1 MFLYFVYKQRD
12 DKEIMMKKTLICL
25 ALAGLL
31 SACGGSDND
40 SGSNQNPPPSS
51 ATQIGVLTDG
61 PVTGVKY
68 LRASSSGESIEG
80 ITNDKGEFEYAEGD
94 TVRFFIG
101 DVQLGEAIEA
111 KARITP
117 LDLAESENARTN
129 LMVFLQ
135 SLDSDGDHSN
145 GIEITADTQT
155 ALTAVNMNFK
165 QTPAEFS
172 TTFVNEVIPKTDIPL
187 DRIVT
192 PEKAAENFQA
202 TFYKDIAGTWEIG
215 RTESTAVIL
224 HILPD
229 GRYALGEADVADET
243 GKSGIETGRLNWN
256 ALTSALS
263 PVISVDTNGD
273 YGLSHPDND
282 GHYRLS
288 YNGTDLVLTDVGSN
302 STYTLTKVK
311 QSSGLV
317 GTWKF
322 SDTQLFAFF
331 DNNYYF
337 FLDGIGGDDCGW
349 AGIEY
354 GKLSITAN
362 TLTPTEVFYDTNECA
377 GFHDSF
383 DDSKS
388 IVSYTISGTSLTIG
402 TQGEPSVTLQRSN

>member
-1 MFLYFVYKQRD
+1 
-12 DKEIMMKKTLICL
+12 MKKTLLCL
-25 ALAGLL
+25 TLAGLL

-40 SGSNQNPPPSS
+40 SDSNTNPQPSPS
-51 ATQIGVLTDG
+51 TQIGVLTDG
-61 PVTGVKY
+61 PVVGVKY
-68 LRASSSGESIEG
+68 VRASGSGESIEG
-80 ITNDKGEFEYAEGD
+80 TTNDKGEFKYEEGD
-94 TVRFFIG
+94 TVRFLIG
-101 DVQLGEAIEA
+101 DVQLGEVIEA

-129 LMVFLQ
+129 LMVLLQ
-135 SLDSDGDHSN
+135 SLDADGDHSN
-145 GIEITADTQT
+145 GIEISAETQ
-155 ALTAVNMNFK
+155 AAFNAVNLDFK
-165 QTPAEFS
+165 QSSTDFATEVLSKTPLTEAQ
-172 TTFVNEVIPKTDIPL
+172 L
-187 DRIVT
+187 VT

-215 RTESTAVIL
+215 RTNTSAVVL

-229 GRYALGEADVADET
+229 GRYVLGEADEADVT
-243 GKSGIETGRLNWN
+243 GQPGIEIGRLNWN

-263 PVISVDTNGD
+263 PEISLDTNGD

-302 STYTLTKVK
+302 STYILTKVK

-322 SDTQLFAFF
+322 SETQLFAFF

-337 FLDGIGGDDCGW
+337 FLDGEGGEDCGW

-354 GKLSITAN
+354 GKLSINAN

-383 DDSKS
+383 DNSKS
-388 IVSYTISGTSLTIG
+388 IVNYTISGTSLTIG
-402 TQGEPSVTLQRSN
+402 TEGEPSVTLQRSN

>member
-1 MFLYFVYKQRD
+1 
-12 DKEIMMKKTLICL
+12 MKKTLICL

-145 GIEITADTQT
+145 GIEISAETQAAFNT
-155 ALTAVNMNFK
+155 VNLTFEQNITDF
-165 QTPAEFS
+165 
-172 TTFVNEVIPKTDIPL
+172 TTEVLSKTTLTVDQL
-187 DRIVT
+187 VT
-192 PEKAAENFQA
+192 PEKATENFQA
-202 TFYKDIAGTWEIG
+202 SFYKDIAGTWEIG
-215 RTESTAVIL
+215 RTNTSAVLL

-229 GRYALGEADVADET
+229 GRYALGEADEDDET
-243 GKSGIETGRLNWN
+243 GQPGIEIGRLNWN

-263 PVISVDTNGD
+263 PEISLDTNGD

-282 GHYRLS
+282 GQYRLS

-302 STYTLTKVK
+302 STYILTKVK

-322 SDTQLFAFF
+322 SETQLFAFF

-337 FLDGIGGDDCGW
+337 FLDGEGGDDCGW

-362 TLTPTEVFYDTNECA
+362 TLTPTEVLYDTNEC
-377 GFHDSF
+377 GGLQDSW
-383 DDSKS
+383 DGSKVNATYS
-388 IVSYTISGTSLTIG
+388 ISGTSLTLHP
-402 TQGEPSVTLQRSN
+402 QGEDPVTLQRSN